1 MTEEQNTPDSPS
13 NSDPDTAAARP
24 TGELG
29 HDRDAATPENESS
42 QPEPEANDA
51 AVAGRGFLVITGAK
65 LWFMV
70 GGAAITFGLPFI
82 FDQFSDNGRAL
93 YGQYYDLN
101 NILSIFS
108 MVMVTGVMQ
117 SVSKFVAERPDA
129 PGGIIRQAR
138 KVMLVIGALIGGGFM
153 VAAPWIADAR
163 NNPEL
168 VNGYRAA
175 GLILFCYGIY
185 TVYIGTLN
193 GQKRFRP
200 QALFDIGFTTLK
212 VSLVLGMAAFGFG
225 VLGAFYGFA
234 TAAAIIMLVAI
245 IYVSR
250 TVEDGAS
257 QPNLYA
263 FAGQVMLYT
272 LVFNLIF
279 KLDGVLI
286 KPAIIALFA
295 KGAGWT
301 AEAGDVL
308 VWLGQQSEAIRASVS
323 QKADALMAN
332 YGMAVNVSRLPWQ
345 ATIAITFVIFPMVS
359 EATFSE
365 DLERTRLYIRQ
376 TMRYSMILVGAAVVV
391 LVALPEPIF
400 RILPK
405 GYESGAIAL
414 LWLAPAYF
422 SFSLFNIVNTLLMSS
437 NRAGLA
443 LLVGL
448 ITVAVAG
455 VLYMQVLP
463 MAEGPETL
471 LRYAALTT
479 FIAFTSGLVL
489 GLIAL
494 WRAFGPPIPMLT
506 LLRVSGVIAALV
518 VAGRFL
524 PELGRIAS
532 LAAAVAV
539 GLAFLTG
546 LWLTGEFG
554 AEDRER
560 FMRIIGRRKS

>member
-1 MTEEQNTPDSPS
+1 
-13 NSDPDTAAARP
+13 
-24 TGELG
+24 
-29 HDRDAATPENESS
+29 
-42 QPEPEANDA
+42 
-51 AVAGRGFLVITGAK
+51 
-65 LWFMV
+65 
-70 GGAAITFGLPFI
+70 
-82 FDQFSDNGRAL
+82 
-93 YGQYYDLN
+93 
-101 NILSIFS
+101 
-108 MVMVTGVMQ
+108 
-117 SVSKFVAERPDA
+117 
-129 PGGIIRQAR
+129 
-138 KVMLVIGALIGGGFM
+138 
-153 VAAPWIADAR
+153 
-163 NNPEL
+163 
-168 VNGYRAA
+168 
-175 GLILFCYGIY
+175 
-185 TVYIGTLN
+185 
-193 GQKRFRP
+193 
-200 QALFDIGFTTLK
+200 
-212 VSLVLGMAAFGFG
+212 
-225 VLGAFYGFA
+225 
-234 TAAAIIMLVAI
+234 
-245 IYVSR
+245 
-250 TVEDGAS
+250 
-257 QPNLYA
+257 
-263 FAGQVMLYT
+263 
-272 LVFNLIF
+272 
-279 KLDGVLI
+279 
-286 KPAIIALFA
+286 
-295 KGAGWT
+295 
-301 AEAGDVL
+301 
-308 VWLGQQSEAIRASVS
+308 
-323 QKADALMAN
+323 
-332 YGMAVNVSRLPWQ
+332 
-345 ATIAITFVIFPMVS
+345 
-359 EATFSE
+359 
-365 DLERTRLYIRQ
+365 
-376 TMRYSMILVGAAVVV
+376 MILVGAAVVV

-400 RILPK
+400 SILPK

-463 MAEGPETL
+463 MANGPETL

-479 FIAFTSGLVL
+479 FIAFTTGLVL